1 MSHKKEHG
9 EGLQM
14 RGFQALK
21 GGYRQQDGDERQHKP
36 AINNVPH

>member
-1 MSHKKEHG
+1 MWPMSHKKEHG

-21 GGYRQQDGDERQHKP
+21 GGYRQQDGVRDNISLQ
-36 AINNVPH
+36 